1 MVSQGIASP
10 NYGIMLWRKIIY
22 PAIEIK
28 GYLYTEVLDYL
39 EILSIDPIGNEEINV
54 GFRNSNQ

>member
-1 MVSQGIASP
+1 
-10 NYGIMLWRKIIY
+10 MLWRKIIY

-39 EILSIDPIGNEEINV
+39 EILSIDPIGNEEIYV